1 MGVWVL
7 IFGIALAVLAL
18 WNLLWERIALVW
30 RRRDGVRVLAKYQV
44 EVLETPNTCHA
55 EEPVLR
61 FTSTAHRSCTF
72 CGSCGAA
79 LDKSPSVPDFWTLLR
94 ERYRREP
101 VAVDQIQRAVR
112 QVAGFTPPS

>member
-1 MGVWVL
+1 MGVWFLL
-7 IFGIALAVLAL
+7 IGILLAVLAL
-18 WNLLWERIALVW
+18 WNLLWERIAVAW
-30 RRRDGVRVLAKYQV
+30 RRRDGVRVLMKYQV

-72 CGSCGAA
+72 CGRCGAA
-79 LDKSPSVPDFWTLLR
+79 FDKSANTPDFWSLLR
-94 ERYRREP
+94 HRYGREP
-101 VAVDQIQRAVR
+101 VALDQIQRAVR